1 MDRER
6 MKELTEAQVL
16 ERAAANTIIQSNQG
30 EEIQINERAYLL
42 LKNYRDAYDS
52 QKLATRFSVFLEKYD
67 YLVGD
72 IAANQ
77 LRLRGFY
84 KEGTDGVPR
93 SQQINTLQ
101 DYLYEEIN
109 FGAPYFVLQNLEP
122 HMVDEGE
129 DVNQSS
135 HERNKKPHSRSKH
148 SKNAN
153 LQAKTGAVAEKKK
166 RVSPKTPRD
175 KQAGKKVETKGN
187 NGHRR
192 FQVRERKVGEIKK
205 DE

>member
-16 ERAAANTIIQSNQG
+16 ERAAANVIVQSAQG
-30 EEIQINERAYLL
+30 DEIQINDRAYRLV
-42 LKNYRDAYDS
+42 KNYRDAYDS
-52 QKLATRFSVFLEKYD
+52 QKMATRFSTFLEKYD

-84 KEGTDGVPR
+84 AAGTEGVPR

-101 DYLYEEIN
+101 DYLFEEIN

-122 HMVDEGE
+122 HLVEE
-129 DVNQSS
+129 LEEV
-135 HERNKKPHSRSKH
+135 SRPREH
-148 SKNAN
+148 SKKTHNRPKKSKSAN
-153 LQAKTGAVAEKKK
+153 LQAKTAAVAEKKHP
-166 RVSPKTPRD
+166 VNPKPKHD
-175 KQAGKKVETKGN
+175 KNHKQRVETKGS

-192 FQVRERKVGEIKK
+192 FQVRERKTGEIKQH
-205 DE
+205 E